1 MTSGRIAL
9 ACLMVLV
16 AGSPLVLPDFY
27 ITLLNYIGLYSIVA
41 LALVLLTGVAGLTAT
56 VNVTDW
62 PKTAALLRQLGADVS
77 LGVDGRTMLRRYI
90 KTSDST
96 TSAPAFPPAAPR

>member
-41 LALVLLTGVAGLTAT
+41 LALVLLTGVAGLTSFGHAAFVGIGAYT
-56 VNVTDW
+56 
-62 PKTAALLRQLGADVS
+62 TAVLTTTY
-77 LGVDGRTMLRRYI
+77 GV
-90 KTSDST
+90 
-96 TSAPAFPPAAPR
+96 